1 MTTQQNKTT
10 QIISK
15 FSPQA
20 IVALKDALSVIYWRK
35 EDLQDF
41 LKAALENN
49 IIIGTLN
56 WNVMKRE
63 VSKELIERLL
73 NRQDI
78 YRNDLINLFIAI
90 SDFEDFSN
98 LDYWDDDG
106 SKKKK
111 AKDAVNKLRALTKG
125 FVSKTKE
132 QEEILKRRADQEK
145 KIKENKSLG
154 EELATLKERFN
165 KLATA
170 KDLQKRGY
178 DLEKFLY
185 DLFMLYDLEPKG
197 SFKNAGKQIDGAF
210 TFQGTDYLLEAK
222 WKRQVDRN
230 DLSDFCYK
238 VETKFKTAVGLL
250 VTIDGVTKDAI
261 SPYFKSI
268 IIMDGVDIIAIL
280 DGRISLIDL
289 LFKKRR
295 KAIETGN
302 IYLNFNSI

>member
-1 MTTQQNKTT
+1 MYKAKQ
-10 QIISK
+10 

-20 IVALKDALSVIYWRK
+20 IIALKDALSVIYWRK

-41 LKAALENN
+41 LKAALDNN
-49 IIIGTLN
+49 LIIGTLN
-56 WNVMKRE
+56 WTGTKRE

-78 YRNDLINLFIAI
+78 YKNDLINLFIAV
-90 SDFEDFSN
+90 SDFEDFGN

-106 SKKKK
+106 SKRKK
-111 AKDAVNKLRALTKG
+111 ASEAVNKLRALTKG

-132 QEEILKRRADQEK
+132 QEEILKRRAEQEK
-145 KIKENKSLG
+145 KIKENKSLS

-165 KLATA
+165 KLATS

-197 SFKNAGKQIDGAF
+197 SFKNAGEQIDGAF

-230 DLSDFCYK
+230 DLADFCYK

-261 SPYFKSI
+261 SPHFKSI
-268 IIMDGVDIIAIL
+268 IIMDGMDIITIL
-280 DGRISLIDL
+280 DGRVSLTDL

-302 IYLNFNSI
+302 IYLNFDAV